1 MIIRPM
7 MNTLRASVTRLAK
20 IIKKSPTDIAVI
32 VILSFAVLGT
42 VLPANAS
49 ATLGKTSAQDRVL
62 ALEIEAMQNINAK
75 TGTLAVADL
84 VEVPDRTLKVS
95 MTAYNSLPEQ
105 TDSNPFETA
114 MGTTTRRGIVA
125 ANFVPLGTYI
135 KIPELYGDEIFIVE
149 DRMNARYTNRVDIWM
164 EHYSDARQFG
174 VKRNVTVE
182 VYYEKE

>member
-1 MIIRPM
+1 MMVCPM
-7 MNTLRASVTRLAK
+7 MNTLRASVTRLAA
-20 IIKKSPTDIAVI
+20 IIKKSPTDIAVMA
-32 VILSFAVLGT
+32 VLSLAVLGT
-42 VLPANAS
+42 ILPANAS
-49 ATLGKTSAQDRVL
+49 ATLGQTSAQDRAL
-62 ALEIEAMQNINAK
+62 ALEIEAMQNENAE
-75 TGTLAVADL
+75 TGMLTAADL
-84 VEVPDRTLKVS
+84 VASPDRTFTVS

-135 KIPELYGDEIFIVE
+135 KIPELYGDEVFIVE

-174 VKRNVTVE
+174 VKHNVTIE
-182 VYYEKE
+182 VYYEK

>member
-1 MIIRPM
+1 MMVCLM
-7 MNTLRASVTRLAK
+7 MNTLRASVTRLAT
-20 IIKKSPTDIAVI
+20 IIKKSPSDIVVIAV
-32 VILSFAVLGT
+32 LSLAVLGT
-42 VLPANAS
+42 VLPTSAA
-49 ATLGKTSAQDRVL
+49 ATLDQTSAEDRAI
-62 ALEIEAMQNINAK
+62 ALQVEAMQNKNAE
-75 TGTLAVADL
+75 TGTLTVADL
-84 VEVPDRTLKVS
+84 VETPDRVLTVS

-174 VKRNVTVE
+174 VKHNVTIE
-182 VYYEKE
+182 VYYEK

>member
-1 MIIRPM
+1 
-7 MNTLRASVTRLAK
+7 MNTLRASVTRLVT

-32 VILSFAVLGT
+32 AILSLAVLGT
-42 VLPANAS
+42 VLPANAA
-49 ATLGKTSAQDRVL
+49 ATLGQTSAEQRAL
-62 ALEIEAMQNINAK
+62 ALEIEAMQNVNAEP
-75 TGTLAVADL
+75 GTLTKADL
-84 VEVPDRTLKVS
+84 VETPDRVLTVS

-114 MGTTTRRGIVA
+114 MGTTTRHGIVA

-164 EHYSDARQFG
+164 EHYADARQFG
-174 VKRNVTVE
+174 VKHNVTIE
-182 VYYEKE
+182 VYYEK

>member
-1 MIIRPM
+1 MRPM
-7 MNTLRASVTRLAK
+7 MNTLRASATRLAA
-20 IIKKSPTDIAVI
+20 IIKKSPADIAVI
-32 VILSFAVLGT
+32 AVLSLAVLGA
-42 VLPANAS
+42 VLPTNAS
-49 ATLGKTSAQDRVL
+49 ATLGQTSAQDRVL
-62 ALEIEAMQNINAK
+62 ALEIEAMQNENAEAGML
-75 TGTLAVADL
+75 TVADL
-84 VEVPDRTLKVS
+84 VAKPDRTLTVS

-135 KIPELYGDEIFIVE
+135 KIPELYGDEVFIVE

-174 VKRNVTVE
+174 VKRNVTIE
-182 VYYEKE
+182 VYYEK